1 MKIKL
6 QFIFLCFFVLTPAAF
21 AQQEARKFD
30 EMGQVNCEDAKA
42 RLDNLAIQL
51 QQEPGSKG
59 YIIFYGGKG
68 YLNTVYNRRTKQYV
82 TVKLL
87 PRRGEAK
94 ARMTPWIDYLT
105 NSRGVEL
112 SRIAVIDGGY
122 REEPMMEFWIAPP
135 GVKSPPQPTPTLTE
149 KRIKFRKGRLKGKEI
164 RCEV

>member
-1 MKIKL
+1 MKTKL
-6 QFIFLCFFVLTPAAF
+6 QIVFLCFFVFTATAF

-51 QQEPGSKG
+51 QQEPTMKG
-59 YIIFYGGKG
+59 YIIFYGGKS
-68 YLNTVYNRRTKQYV
+68 YLSNIYNRRTKRYV
-82 TVKLL
+82 EVKLL

-105 NSRGVEL
+105 NSRGIEA
-112 SRIAVIDGGY
+112 SRIEVIDGGY
-122 REEPMMEFWIAPP
+122 REEPMMEFWIAPS
-135 GVKSPPQPTPTLTE
+135 GVKPPRGTPTLTE
-149 KRIKFRKGRLKGKEI
+149 KEIKFRKGRVKGREI